1 MDIVRSSHLNNGTTQ
16 QKSANQLKAFP
27 SVPKTLPDEL
37 KRDKRRLLED
47 RRVNDRNSSPFQSS
61 QNNRN
66 RFDSLDVPLSP
77 PKAASSFKSN
87 NQNNDNAFQTP
98 NRSFGDRLNTNSNVN
113 AGSKVPSRR
122 PPLSYTSLP
131 SQNDRL
137 QSLRSG
143 RRLEHDRN
151 VNSKNQI
158 ILEKTPNSL
167 GSTRRP
173 PTNTLNEVNP
183 SRNQIGDDSRG
194 RNPFKTDTRDQQPNT
209 FQGNAVKRP
218 PVDYRTLL
226 DNDERTTN
234 GRFNQ
239 GML

>member
-1 MDIVRSSHLNNGTTQ
+1 M
-16 QKSANQLKAFP
+16 
-27 SVPKTLPDEL
+27 PKTLPEEL

-47 RRVNDRNSSPFQSS
+47 RRVNDQNSNPFQSS

-66 RFDSLDVPLSP
+66 RFDSQDVPLSP
-77 PKAASSFKSN
+77 PKAASSFNTN
-87 NQNNDNAFQTP
+87 NQNNDNAFQAP

-122 PPLSYTSLP
+122 PPSSYTSLS

-137 QSLRSG
+137 QSLRLG

-183 SRNQIGDDSRG
+183 SRNQIGFSSSSQSNGIRDDSRG
-194 RNPFKTDTRDQQPNT
+194 RNPFQSDTRDQQPNT

-218 PVDYRTLL
+218 PIDYRTLL
-226 DNDERTTN
+226 DNDERTRN

>member
-1 MDIVRSSHLNNGTTQ
+1 M
-16 QKSANQLKAFP
+16 
-27 SVPKTLPDEL
+27 PKTLPEEL

-47 RRVNDRNSSPFQSS
+47 RRVNDQNSNPFQSS

-66 RFDSLDVPLSP
+66 RFDSQDVPLSP
-77 PKAASSFKSN
+77 PKAASSFNAN
-87 NQNNDNAFQTP
+87 NQNNDNVFQSP
-98 NRSFGDRLNTNSNVN
+98 NRSFGDRLNANSNVN
-113 AGSKVPSRR
+113 TGSKVPSRR
-122 PPLSYTSLP
+122 PPSSYTSLS

-137 QSLRSG
+137 QSSRSG

-158 ILEKTPNSL
+158 ILEKSPNSL

-183 SRNQIGDDSRG
+183 SRNQIGFSSSSQSNGIRDDSRG
-194 RNPFKTDTRDQQPNT
+194 RNPFQSDTRDQQPNT

-218 PVDYRTLL
+218 PIDYRTLL
-226 DNDERTTN
+226 DNDQRTRN

-239 GML
+239 GMLCF

>member
-1 MDIVRSSHLNNGTTQ
+1 M
-16 QKSANQLKAFP
+16 
-27 SVPKTLPDEL
+27 PKTLPEEL

-47 RRVNDRNSSPFQSS
+47 RRVNDRNSNPFQSS

-66 RFDSLDVPLSP
+66 QFDSLDVPLSP
-77 PKAASSFKSN
+77 PTVASSFNTN
-87 NQNNDNAFQTP
+87 NQNNDNTFQTP
-98 NRSFGDRLNTNSNVN
+98 NRSFGDRLNTNVNVN
-113 AGSKVPSRR
+113 AGSNVPSRR
-122 PPLSYTSLP
+122 PPSSYTSLS
-131 SQNDRL
+131 SQDDHL

-158 ILEKTPNSL
+158 ILEKTPNSS

-183 SRNQIGDDSRG
+183 SRNQIGFSSSSQSNGIRDDSRG
-194 RNPFKTDTRDQQPNT
+194 RNPFQSDTRDQQLNT
-209 FQGNAVKRP
+209 IQGNTVKRP
-218 PVDYRTLL
+218 PIDYRTLL
-226 DNDERTTN
+226 DNDKRTTN
-234 GRFNQ
+234 GLFIQ